1 MQRTLLTFT
10 NTELRTMRRLLQAD
24 IVADEKTGDYME
36 MEYSQIITDKIT
48 EELLYRIADGA

>member
-1 MQRTLLTFT
+1 M
-10 NTELRTMRRLLQAD
+10 LQAD
-24 IVADEKTGDYME
+24 IEADEKTGDYME